1 MAWDIERTEE
11 SNCPKNLYKLTT
23 NYFFQRTAVL
33 SSYSI
38 KVTKAISRGCP
49 KGSTCGPGFW
59 NLQFNSLLG
68 MQFMVRTKV
77 LAYADDLLIA
87 TRGDSVRTVEN
98 YANVELSKI
107 EGLSRRNEITLNDKK
122 DKVMLVTRRK
132 RKKDKDITL
141 YLHSKLVKQVRQL
154 KYIGLILDQKFKFQ
168 EHIKYTT
175 DRCAKL
181 THNLSKVARLTWG
194 LGYGAIATIYKGA
207 ILPLLSYGA
216 PVWIEAMKYQ
226 HNWQKLKRVRLIN
239 LRMARAFRT
248 TSGDALCILTGMKP
262 IIIKIEEIV
271 KQHELKER
279 QLQRETYLDHEV

>member
-1 MAWDIERTEE
+1 MA
-11 SNCPKNLYKLTT
+11 
-23 NYFFQRTAVL
+23 
-33 SSYSI
+33 
-38 KVTKAISRGCP
+38 
-49 KGSTCGPGFW
+49 
-59 NLQFNSLLG
+59 LL
-68 MQFMVRTKV
+68 
-77 LAYADDLLIA
+77 
-87 TRGDSVRTVEN
+87 
-98 YANVELSKI
+98 
-107 EGLSRRNEITLNDKK
+107 
-122 DKVMLVTRRK
+122 
-132 RKKDKDITL
+132 
-141 YLHSKLVKQVRQL
+141 
-154 KYIGLILDQKFKFQ
+154 KFQ
-168 EHIKYTT
+168 PSYINTYI
-175 DRCAKL
+175 
-181 THNLSKVARLTWG
+181 LTWG